1 MAIVDVIKFNGSP
14 DVFAWKYPNEEL
26 GTFTQLI
33 VNESQEAILVK
44 GGKVCDIFGAGRHTL
59 STENIP
65 ILNKIINIPFG
76 GKSPFTAE
84 VWYISKAFSLDVKW
98 GTATPIQL
106 QDPKYG
112 VFIPVRAFGEF
123 GIKIDDV
130 EKFLIKLVGTMPVFD
145 KTSLQK
151 YFKGFYLT
159 KAKDSISSY
168 LVNKKIS
175 ILEIGAYLDEIS
187 DFIRER
193 LDSIFEEYGIKLV
206 AFNVNDISTPEED
219 SAVQQL
225 KKALAKRAEMNIVG
239 YNYQQERTFD
249 TLEGAATNTGSG
261 SSSIMGTGLGL
272 GMGLGLGGNIGQQF
286 GNMSEN
292 LNVNETKIC
301 PKCKTSIFKS
311 TRFCGVCGYDTEKTE
326 EIEIKCS
333 SCGAK
338 LTDKTKFCPECG
350 NRYNPC
356 PSCKVDIP
364 SGASSCPICGKAIP
378 KPCPSCGAMVEI
390 GMKFCPECGYSMQR
404 KCSSCGKFLE
414 DGIKFCP
421 ECGAV
426 VKQGKQVKHEKK

>member
-112 VFIPVRAFGEF
+112 VFIPVRAFGQF

-151 YFKGFYLT
+151 YFRGFYLT

-168 LVNKKIS
+168 LINKKIS

-206 AFNVNDISTPEED
+206 AFNVNDISAPEED

-225 KKALAKRAEMNIVG
+225 KKALSKRAEMNIVG

-249 TLEGAATNTGSG
+249 TLEGAATNTSSG
-261 SSSIMGTGLGL
+261 ASSIMGTGLGL

-301 PKCKTSIFKS
+301 PKCKTGILKS

-356 PSCKVDIP
+356 PSCKADIP
-364 SGASSCPICGKAIP
+364 SGASSCPVCGKALP